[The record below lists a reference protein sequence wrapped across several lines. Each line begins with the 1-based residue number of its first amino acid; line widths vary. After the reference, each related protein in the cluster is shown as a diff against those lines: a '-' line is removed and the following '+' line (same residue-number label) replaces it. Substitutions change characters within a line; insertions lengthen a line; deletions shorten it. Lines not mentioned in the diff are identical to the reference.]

1 MLVSAVQQRESVL
14 GISVYPLP
22 LQPSSQPSP
31 SSPPLSV
38 ITECWAGLPVL
49 YSSFSLAVLHMVA
62 YVSMAAL
69 SSSHRLL
76 SPLCLQVC
84 SLCLHLYSC
93 PANRFISTIFLDSY
107 ICINIRYLCF
117 SFWLTSLCL
126 TASRFM
132 YFSSADS
139 HLFLFM
145 AECASFYTRVEQA
158 CVFVCMCVSK
168 VLEQI

>member
-1 MLVSAVQQRESVL
+1 MLLVSAAQHESATHTHTHTHTHLLSHPVL
-14 GISVYPLP
+14 SHPPPHPYRWLQSTKRSFHCYTHSSFPLAIYLTHGSVHM
-22 LQPSSQPSP
+22 SMRFSQFVPPSP
-31 SSPPLSV
+31 WP
-38 ITECWAGLPVL
+38 
-49 YSSFSLAVLHMVA
+49 
-62 YVSMAAL
+62 
-69 SSSHRLL
+69 
-76 SPLCLQVC
+76 QVC

-93 PANRFISTIFLDSY
+93 PANRFIGTIFLDSY

-158 CVFVCMCVSK
+158 CVFVCVCV
-168 VLEQI
+168 